1 MKIKK
6 LHIGDED
13 LVGIPKFY
21 NKEHDFYSYNLFDFH
36 KFGLGLKGSAVT
48 DILEE
53 SEKYKL
59 GGKTRYIIPNSSV
72 GSKPNFY
79 DDEII
84 EGVKCVDKPLTN
96 SNKSISLE
104 EIKKLYIKITL
115 EELLAL
121 KNERSLFF
129 LSGGMDSML
138 LLILSKSINLP
149 MTCVYISQGRN
160 QEDEYVWHLKRR
172 YDLKL
177 DEYKYP
183 GIYEEIGFQDIYP
196 NFLKLNPTLW
206 NLGAGSVDL
215 VFQIIA
221 NQDKYKEY
229 ENVIIGTD
237 FWGRV
242 GSLSVRLLYKNHI
255 KDITEFEEYNKIYG
269 TYRLHKGDMRN
280 FAFVHSM
287 KNVND
292 TMIDYLK
299 SQKSLFNWE
308 TLTNK
313 YMLKSGYVNRELY
326 SKSASIQE
334 EKIDLIK
341 AIYKI
346 PQQELCKEIDPS
358 TVVFSKYIDTGLYK
372 PEYSK
377 LQNVIRWMINY
388 EKARRKG
395 GVAL

>member
-36 KFGLGLKGSAVT
+36 KFGLEVKGPAVI
-48 DILEE
+48 DSLEE

-59 GGKTRYIIPNSSV
+59 GGRTRGKNVRSVYIIPSASFA
-72 GSKPNFY
+72 SKPNFY

-129 LSGGMDSML
+129 LSGGIDSML
-138 LLILSKSINLP
+138 LLILAKSINLP
-149 MTCVYISQGRN
+149 MTCIYVSQGRN

-177 DEYKYP
+177 DVYKHSEV
-183 GIYEEIGFQDIYP
+183 YEEIGFQNIYP
-196 NFLKLNPTLW
+196 KFLKSNPALW

-215 VFQIIA
+215 VFQTIA

-229 ENVIIGTD
+229 ENIIIGTD

-269 TYRLHKGDMRN
+269 TYRLHKGDMSN

-287 KNVND
+287 KNVHD

-299 SQKSLFNWE
+299 SQKSLCFPYK
-308 TLTNK
+308 NK
-313 YMLKSGYVNRELY
+313 YV
-326 SKSASIQE
+326 
-334 EKIDLIK
+334 
-341 AIYKI
+341 
-346 PQQELCKEIDPS
+346 
-358 TVVFSKYIDTGLYK
+358 
-372 PEYSK
+372 
-377 LQNVIRWMINY
+377 
-388 EKARRKG
+388 
-395 GVAL
+395 